1 MSSGVDVVIAA
12 FDSANYVREAIDSVM
27 RQTSPVQRIIVV
39 DDGSTDGTADIAR
52 AFGPPVQVLRQP
64 NRGAASA
71 RNAGIAQSAAALVAF
86 LDADDRWLPQRVD
99 EGVRHLS
106 QNPSLGYGCSRMR
119 TFPSPEL
126 PTDEQRGLRATN
138 AEYVDGWLT
147 SALLVRRA
155 TLDTVGA
162 FAEDLRIGEVIDWLN
177 RARAAGITGGMHPDV
192 LVERRLHRA
201 NSTRV
206 DAGAAHAYLTV
217 AKRHL
222 DRIRAARGD
231 GKA

>member
-1 MSSGVDVVIAA
+1 MTDGVDVVIAA
-12 FDSANYVREAIDSVM
+12 HDAANYIHEAIDSVL
-27 RQTSPVQRIIVV
+27 RQTSPVRRIIVV
-39 DDGSTDGTADIAR
+39 DDGSMDGTPDIAR
-52 AFGPPVQVLRQP
+52 AFGSPVQVLCQP

-71 RNAGIAQSAAALVAF
+71 RNAGIAQSDAALVAF
-86 LDADDRWLPQRVD
+86 LDADDRWLPQRID
-99 EGVRHLS
+99 EGVRHLA
-106 QNPSLGYGCSRMR
+106 QHPELGYGCSRLR

-126 PTDEQRGLRATN
+126 PADEQRALRAAN
-138 AEYVDGWLT
+138 AEYIDGWLT
-147 SALLVRRA
+147 SALIVRRSA
-155 TLDTVGA
+155 LVSVGA

-177 RARAAGITGGMHPDV
+177 RARAAGIAGAMHPDV

-222 DRIRAARGD
+222 DRLRATRGD
-231 GKA
+231 GTT

>member
-1 MSSGVDVVIAA
+1 MSAGVDVVIAA

-52 AFGPPVQVLRQP
+52 AFGPPVQVVRQP

-126 PTDEQRGLRATN
+126 PADEQRGLRATN

-162 FAEDLRIGEVIDWLN
+162 FAEDFAS
-177 RARAAGITGGMHPDV
+177 AR
-192 LVERRLHRA
+192 
-201 NSTRV
+201 
-206 DAGAAHAYLTV
+206 
-217 AKRHL
+217 
-222 DRIRAARGD
+222 
-231 GKA
+231 

>member
-1 MSSGVDVVIAA
+1 MRGVVDVVIAA
-12 FDSANYVREAIDSVM
+12 HDAAKYVHEAIDSVV
-27 RQTSPVQRIIVV
+27 RQTSPVRRIIVV
-39 DDGSTDGTADIAR
+39 DDGSTDGTAEIAR
-52 AFGPPVQVLRQP
+52 AFGPPVLVVSQP

-71 RNAGIAQSAAALVAF
+71 RNAGIAQSDAALIAF
-86 LDADDRWLPQRVD
+86 LDADDRWLPQRID

-106 QNPSLGYGCSRMR
+106 QNPALGYGCSRLR

-126 PTDEQRGLRATN
+126 PADEQRALRAAN

-147 SALLVRRA
+147 SALIVRRSA
-155 TLDTVGA
+155 LVSIGA

-177 RARAAGITGGMHPDV
+177 RARAAGIVGAMHPDV

-217 AKRHL
+217 VKRHL
-222 DRIRAARGD
+222 DRLRAARGD
-231 GKA
+231 PTT